1 MAPKKISRKE
11 LLAQTDEFITLTD
24 RVARFILAHQKW
36 FLTGLVIVLV
46 VAVAVMGWRSYRDRQ
61 ARLAFRSYDQA
72 LALVPKAKDLGSEAA
87 DQQMK
92 AALVALAGVRQGYPN
107 STPGRLVLLD
117 LGALYYHM
125 GRYDEAKEAYQAFLK
140 KLGSGEKDLRPLV
153 LNSLAYI
160 HEAQNDPA
168 GAAALWEEITQGPV
182 ELLKAEAWYNLG
194 RAYTALNQPD
204 KARKAYQQLID
215 RFPESP
221 NLPLARTKLAQLSG

>member
-11 LLAQTDEFITLTD
+11 LLSQTDEFITFTD
-24 RVARFILAHQKW
+24 RVVRFVVANRKW
-36 FLTGLVIVLV
+36 FLTGLVVIL
-46 VAVAVMGWRSYRDRQ
+46 VAVAAVLGWRSYRDRQ
-61 ARLAFRSYDQA
+61 TRLAQSAYDQA
-72 LALVPKAKDLGSEAA
+72 LAQMPKAKELKSETA
-87 DQQMK
+87 DEQMK
-92 AALVALAGVRQGYPN
+92 TALAALAGVRQGYPN
-107 STPGRLVLLD
+107 SAPGRLALLD

-140 KLGSGEKDLRPLV
+140 KLGSGEKDLRPLL

-182 ELLKAEAWYNLG
+182 DLLKAEAWYNLG
-194 RAYTALNQPD
+194 RAYVALKQPE
-204 KARKAYQQLID
+204 KARKAYQQVID

-221 NLPLARTKLAQLSG
+221 NLPLARTKLAELAG